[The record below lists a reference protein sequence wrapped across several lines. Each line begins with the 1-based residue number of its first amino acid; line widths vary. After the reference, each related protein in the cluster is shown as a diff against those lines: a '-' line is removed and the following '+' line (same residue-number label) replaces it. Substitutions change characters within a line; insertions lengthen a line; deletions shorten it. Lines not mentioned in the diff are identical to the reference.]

1 MFLGNAVYASDLQ
14 QQKIE
19 QLEQL
24 LQSYIEENSILKS
37 ENQALKDE
45 LQSQKNL
52 ANDQTAGAKETC
64 DISPSACRD
73 IELCEVA
80 TFKLLGKQN
89 WKVGSYTIF
98 VDEAKRRGLTC
109 DVAEVEPAE
118 KTEPEVSKK
127 EVETAEVQTT
137 ALQRCEADLTGCS
150 KEDLC
155 DTGTYGIIGM
165 KNWKVGSY
173 TIFVDEAKRRGLT
186 CDVLTVDQREQAEL
200 AEFSDTE
207 ICSKATHESSRG
219 LRLNVDLDSEKF
231 IREAGRRSLSCAS
244 LTNGIVDLNVAQIQT
259 RLHHLGY
266 DPGLIDGAWGGKT
279 NSAFKEF
286 LQVYAQTE
294 LDAKSPEAETFLYD
308 IYEQKFEQTVKS
320 SVPCKSI
327 TDDYE
332 RTKKGDCVVIAK
344 YNTTSPNLFANK
356 PEGEVF
362 SLWDKKGIYP
372 LIRQTKQSTP
382 EIILWA
388 PDQPV
393 KPWTVHDGPGLA
405 HMANFKID
413 IESIFENRNEISVIN
428 QSRKMPF
435 NVRRYELRDLNN
447 NGFQE
452 LFLLGDRED
461 GRNSKKMVQ
470 GAYANQ
476 RDFKFKYDFEADQI
490 TTFGKKTKAHDYGLH
505 DFNRDGFV
513 DILDFNLHE
522 INGQKGAF
530 VYCDGQTLKCDWRST
545 DQFINGSSFL
555 KYDEFTDKV
564 FLNAR
569 CGNRY
574 VNDQNNGKFW
584 LCWFAV
590 EGQGPKLKFNF
601 IQKFELQKS
610 FDARIKWMSWHG
622 TMKSGYLAWKVDGY
636 STKERVKKSAG
647 GTATVFEDL
656 DNDGDLDMV
665 TYRKDFFCVKK
676 DKARDFYNVDDCD
689 QYTHVDYIFLQN
701 NGKFEL
707 SQMSE
712 GGIRDETIN
721 YDFTDLNRDS
731 YPDVIPRGVYYGK
744 CIDTYEN
751 VLINNRDGTFDRT
764 DDRFSGRY
772 GCELASN
779 FFEHSGQRYRV
790 FTFKAKDWEDF
801 DVYVALEKIVH

>member
-52 ANDQTAGAKETC
+52 ANDQTLIAKETC
-64 DISPSACRD
+64 DTSPSTCLD
-73 IELCEVA
+73 DELCEIA

-109 DVAEVEPAE
+109 DVAVAEPAEKTEQEIAKQEVETAEVQTTAIQRCEADLTGCSKEDLCDTATYGIIGMKNWKVGSYTVFVDEAKRRGLTCDVAEAEPAE
-118 KTEPEVSKK
+118 KTEPEISKK

-155 DTGTYGIIGM
+155 NTATYGIIGM

-244 LTNGIVDLNVAQIQT
+244 LTNGLVDLNVAQIQT

-279 NSAFKEF
+279 NRAFKEF
-286 LQVYAQTE
+286 LQIFAQTD
-294 LDAKSPEAETFLYD
+294 LDAKSPEAETLLYD
-308 IYEQKFEQTVKS
+308 IYEQKFEQTVRS

-332 RTKKGDCVVIAK
+332 RTNKGDCVVIAQ

-356 PEGEVF
+356 SEVH
-362 SLWDKKGIYP
+362 SLWDQKGIYP
-372 LIRQTKQSTP
+372 LIRQTKKSNL
-382 EIILWA
+382 EIVLWA

-393 KPWTVHDGPGLA
+393 EPFTVHDGPGLA
-405 HMANFKID
+405 HMANFKVD
-413 IESIFENRNEISVIN
+413 IENIFTNQNEISVIN

-435 NVRRYELRDLNN
+435 SVRRYELVDLNN
-447 NGFQE
+447 NGFEE
-452 LFLLGDRED
+452 LFLLGDED
-461 GRNSKKMVQ
+461 GSKE
-470 GAYANQ
+470 Y
-476 RDFKFKYDFEADQI
+476 
-490 TTFGKKTKAHDYGLH
+490 
-505 DFNRDGFV
+505 
-513 DILDFNLHE
+513 
-522 INGQKGAF
+522 
-530 VYCDGQTLKCDWRST
+530 
-545 DQFINGSSFL
+545 
-555 KYDEFTDKV
+555 
-564 FLNAR
+564 
-569 CGNRY
+569 
-574 VNDQNNGKFW
+574 
-584 LCWFAV
+584 
-590 EGQGPKLKFNF
+590 
-601 IQKFELQKS
+601 
-610 FDARIKWMSWHG
+610 
-622 TMKSGYLAWKVDGY
+622 
-636 STKERVKKSAG
+636 
-647 GTATVFEDL
+647 
-656 DNDGDLDMV
+656 
-665 TYRKDFFCVKK
+665 
-676 DKARDFYNVDDCD
+676 
-689 QYTHVDYIFLQN
+689 
-701 NGKFEL
+701 
-707 SQMSE
+707 
-712 GGIRDETIN
+712 
-721 YDFTDLNRDS
+721 
-731 YPDVIPRGVYYGK
+731 
-744 CIDTYEN
+744 
-751 VLINNRDGTFDRT
+751 
-764 DDRFSGRY
+764 
-772 GCELASN
+772 
-779 FFEHSGQRYRV
+779 
-790 FTFKAKDWEDF
+790 
-801 DVYVALEKIVH
+801 